1 MSESLPAR
9 SLSFDA
15 SPFRISRVP
24 TWLWLGAIVVASIA
38 ARYLL
43 GRRDPGPWIFIDEMI
58 YSELGRSFADGLD
71 FSFRGVSTSAYGFV
85 YPILIAPSYALFDS
99 LASAYGAVKIT
110 NSVVMSLTAIPI
122 YFVARRL
129 MRRAYA
135 LAAALLCVAV
145 PAMTYT
151 SVVMTENA
159 FYPAFALAVLAM
171 IAALQRPTMLNQLL
185 VVGALVGLFFVRV
198 QGVALVPAYVAAI
211 AAFVSLE
218 TRAASE
224 GTGGALRR
232 LRAFWPTWAL
242 GVGALI
248 IFLGL
253 QLGRGQPLREPL
265 GAYAVVADGER
276 YSLAGV
282 SRWFLYHVAELDLWT
297 GIIPLAALVV
307 LCGIALTRQASSA
320 ERAFAAVAVPSIFFL
335 TLIVAAFASQS
346 HENRIEERNLFYI
359 GSLLLVAMMWWV
371 DRGMPRPPRLTAFA
385 LVLSAGL
392 VGVIPYG
399 EFINLTAVS
408 DTFGLLPLW
417 GLQETLVTPGQIPT
431 MVVLAALVVAVLIL
445 LVPKRLVA
453 LAPLLVLAY
462 FAASHSPIESRTNA
476 TSAANLVEGIRT
488 DVDWIDRA
496 AGRDA
501 EVAALWT
508 ATLGP
513 QTIWLNE
520 FFNRS
525 VTSIYYINSPTPG
538 NLPETQVTVD
548 TITGELR
555 DPTGAGVTAGYVLAD
570 LQTALIGEVAATD
583 PERGMQL
590 VEVGGPVTVAE
601 RLTGVFSDR
610 WSGPEA
616 AYTRFACAGGELE
629 LTLSSDPAIHPA
641 PQTVTAAHRRSTGC
655 ERHARPGFGEHDAG
669 SATRVGR
676 WRVQRAVRHLTDCD
690 TG

>member
-211 AAFVSLE
+211 AAFVALE

-408 DTFGLLPLW
+408 DTFGLPASLGPA
-417 GLQETLVTPGQIPT
+417 GDAGHTRSDPNDGGARGTGGRSADTARTETPGRAGA
-431 MVVLAALVVAVLIL
+431 VACSRVLRGL
-445 LVPKRLVA
+445 A
-453 LAPLLVLAY
+453 LADRKP
-462 FAASHSPIESRTNA
+462 HQRHERGESR
-476 TSAANLVEGIRT
+476 
-488 DVDWIDRA
+488 
-496 AGRDA
+496 
-501 EVAALWT
+501 
-508 ATLGP
+508 
-513 QTIWLNE
+513 
-520 FFNRS
+520 
-525 VTSIYYINSPTPG
+525 
-538 NLPETQVTVD
+538 
-548 TITGELR
+548 
-555 DPTGAGVTAGYVLAD
+555 
-570 LQTALIGEVAATD
+570 
-583 PERGMQL
+583 
-590 VEVGGPVTVAE
+590 
-601 RLTGVFSDR
+601 
-610 WSGPEA
+610 
-616 AYTRFACAGGELE
+616 
-629 LTLSSDPAIHPA
+629 
-641 PQTVTAAHRRSTGC
+641 
-655 ERHARPGFGEHDAG
+655 
-669 SATRVGR
+669 
-676 WRVQRAVRHLTDCD
+676 
-690 TG
+690 